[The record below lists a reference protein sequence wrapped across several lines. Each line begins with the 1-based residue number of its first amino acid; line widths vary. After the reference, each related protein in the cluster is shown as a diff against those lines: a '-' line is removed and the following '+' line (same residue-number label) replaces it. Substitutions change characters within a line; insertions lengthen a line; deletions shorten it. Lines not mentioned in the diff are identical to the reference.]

1 MSWIVAQT
9 MVRQLVAPREG
20 VDLIGALSHI
30 ALRDFRSHWWSECV
44 DASSRVNAK
53 NVNVF
58 SSSSARLLTASPIAF
73 AVLGFEAGQLSH
85 RFRLRRLAPD
95 AVQFRLH
102 LASFSPGN
110 GAQHIAPLM
119 RLASVDEVW
128 PKRVP
133 RPQKASHHDLKSTM
147 RSIWIAPRLRRSCE
161 PRKPIH
167 PCFPRHRLSLASTS
181 LFPSRSTPKAV
192 KIMVE
197 SALSP

>member
-1 MSWIVAQT
+1 MTLLAGLTPRFYACGCASIVAQT
-9 MVRQLVAPREG
+9 MGSILVTPREG

-53 NVNVF
+53 NVNVC

-73 AVLGFEAGQLSH
+73 AVLGGSRWPVSRH

-119 RLASVDEVW
+119 RLASEDSEW
-128 PKRVP
+128 PQRVP
-133 RPQKASHHDLKSTM
+133 RPQKASHHA
-147 RSIWIAPRLRRSCE
+147 RQ
-161 PRKPIH
+161 
-167 PCFPRHRLSLASTS
+167 
-181 LFPSRSTPKAV
+181 
-192 KIMVE
+192 
-197 SALSP
+197 

>member
-1 MSWIVAQT
+1 MGGCLLTRYDTARGPHPEILCKRMSWIVAQT
-9 MVRQLVAPREG
+9 MVRQLVTPREG

-30 ALRDFRSHWWSECV
+30 ALRDFRSHWGSEWV

-73 AVLGFEAGQLSH
+73 AVLGFEDGQLSH

-119 RLASVDEVW
+119 RLASVDEEW
-128 PKRVP
+128 PQRVP
-133 RPQKASHHDLKSTM
+133 RPQPAVHHD
-147 RSIWIAPRLRRSCE
+147 RQ
-161 PRKPIH
+161 
-167 PCFPRHRLSLASTS
+167 
-181 LFPSRSTPKAV
+181 
-192 KIMVE
+192 
-197 SALSP
+197 